1 MNLHGFYTPKGRLL
15 RSGLLAGEGMT
26 LTVSRVMAGSGATD
40 IENAALLA
48 EEHQQLAVGE
58 RRVEASAVTIPVT
71 LVAADAEED
80 YNFTEA
86 GVYVLSGGEE
96 ILYCVYR
103 LYGGLRVAA
112 GSQLVVHMDLTEQ
125 FEEVPNVEV
134 LGSSR
139 GLLTMGDLRALLGAE
154 NGIAPLDDRGQ
165 VPVAQLP
172 FDFADEMPTPGVTPL
187 ESGRLLFV
195 YE

>member
-1 MNLHGFYTPKGRLL
+1 MNLHGFYTPQGRLL
-15 RSGLLAGEGMT
+15 RTALLAGEADS
-26 LTVSRVMAGSGATD
+26 LTVSRVVAGSGATD
-40 IENAALLA
+40 VDAAQALA
-48 EEHQQLAVGE
+48 KEEQQLAVGQ
-58 RRVEASAVTIPVT
+58 RTVEENAVTIPVT
-71 LVAADAEED
+71 LVAAEAEAD

-112 GSQLVVHMDLTEQ
+112 GSELVVRMNLTEQ
-125 FEEVPNVEV
+125 FEEVPSVEV

-139 GLLTMGDLRALLGAE
+139 GLLTMGDLRALLGTA
-154 NGIAPLDDRGQ
+154 NGIAPLDGDAL
-165 VPVAQLP
+165 VPVDQ
-172 FDFADEMPTPGVTPL
+172 MPYSYTTEEPVAGVTYL
-187 ESGRLLFV
+187 ESGKLLFV

>member
-15 RSGLLAGEGMT
+15 RTKLLAGEGS
-26 LTVSRVMAGSGATD
+26 LTISRVMAGSGSTD
-40 IENAALLA
+40 VDTALTLA
-48 EEHQQLAVGE
+48 KEAQQLAVGE
-58 RRVEASAVTIPVT
+58 RRVEESTVTLPVT
-71 LVAADAEED
+71 LVAADAKAD

-112 GSQLVVHMDLTEQ
+112 GSELVVRMNLTEQ
-125 FEEVPNVEV
+125 FEEVPSVEV
-134 LGSSR
+134 LGSSD
-139 GLLTMGDLRALLGAE
+139 GLLTMADLRALLGAAG
-154 NGIAPLDDRGQ
+154 GIATLDEDVL
-165 VPVAQLP
+165 VPVDQ
-172 FDFADEMPTPGVTPL
+172 MPYICTNEEPEAGVTAL
-187 ESGRLLFV
+187 ESGKLLFV

>member
-1 MNLHGFYTPKGRLL
+1 MNLHGFYTPKGRIL
-15 RSGLLAGEGMT
+15 RSALLAGEGMT

-40 IENAALLA
+40 IENALTLA
-48 EEHQQLAVGE
+48 QECQTLAVGQ
-58 RRVEASAVTIPVT
+58 RRVEESAVILPVT
-71 LVAADAEED
+71 LVAADAEAD

-96 ILYCVYR
+96 VLYCVYR

-134 LGSSR
+134 QGSSR
-139 GLLTMGDLRALLGAE
+139 GLLTMGDLQALLGAE
-154 NGIAPLDDRGQ
+154 NGIASLDEEAQ
-165 VPVAQLP
+165 VPVAQMP
-172 FDFADEMPTPGVTPL
+172 YICTDEEPEAGVTPL
-187 ESGRLLFV
+187 EDGKLLFV

>member
-1 MNLHGFYTPKGRLL
+1 MNLHGFYTPKGRIL
-15 RSGLLAGEGMT
+15 RSALLAGEGMT

-40 IENAALLA
+40 IENALTLA
-48 EEHQQLAVGE
+48 QECQPLAVGQ
-58 RRVEASAVTIPVT
+58 RRVEESAVILPVT
-71 LVAADAEED
+71 LVAADAEAD

-96 ILYCVYR
+96 VLYCVYR

-134 LGSSR
+134 QGSSR
-139 GLLTMGDLRALLGAE
+139 GLLTMGDLQALLGAE
-154 NGIAPLDDRGQ
+154 NGIASLDEEAQ
-165 VPVAQLP
+165 VPVAQMP
-172 FDFADEMPTPGVTPL
+172 YICTDEEPEAGVTPL
-187 ESGRLLFV
+187 EDGKLLFV

>member
-15 RSGLLAGEGMT
+15 RTKLLSGEGS
-26 LTVSRVMAGSGATD
+26 LTVSRVMAGSGSTD
-40 IENAALLA
+40 ADTALTLA
-48 EEHQQLAVGE
+48 EEKQQLAVGE
-58 RRVEASAVTIPVT
+58 RQVADAVVTLPVT
-71 LVAADAEED
+71 LVAADAAAD

-112 GSQLVVHMDLTEQ
+112 GSQLVVHMALTEQ
-125 FEEVPNVEV
+125 FEELPSVEV

-139 GLLTMGDLRALLGAE
+139 GLLTMGDLRSLLGAE
-154 NGIAPLDDRGQ
+154 NGIAALDEEAL
-165 VPVAQLP
+165 VPVAQ
-172 FDFADEMPTPGVTPL
+172 MPYICTDQPPEAGVTRL
-187 ESGRLLFV
+187 ESGKLLFV

>member
-15 RSGLLAGEGMT
+15 RSKLLAGEGDT
-26 LTVSRVMAGSGATD
+26 LAVSRVTAGSGATD
-40 IENAALLA
+40 IENALTLA
-48 EEHQQLAVGE
+48 QECQTLAVGQ
-58 RRVEASAVTIPVT
+58 RRVEESAVILPVT
-71 LVAADAEED
+71 LVAAEAEAD

-86 GVYVLSGGEE
+86 GVYVLSGGAE

-112 GSQLVVHMDLTEQ
+112 GSQMVVHMDLTEQ

-134 LGSSR
+134 LGSSK
-139 GLLTMGDLRALLGAE
+139 GLLTMGDLQALLGAE
-154 NGIAPLDDRGQ
+154 NGIAMLDDRGQ
-165 VPVAQLP
+165 VPVEQMP
-172 FDFADEMPTPGVTPL
+172 FDFTDEMPTPGVTPL